1 MQKGLGFKVFSDSGW
16 QVLEFGCLGVT
27 KLGLGALGP
36 SCLAGVDWDLNF
48 RFGGSGFWGSVFC
61 CMGVLGGEIA
71 RDVVNYV
78 VCVL

>member
-36 SCLAGVDWDLNF
+36 SGLAGVDWDLNF
-48 RFGGSGFWGSVFC
+48 RFGAQASGAVYSVVAWGFWEEKS
-61 CMGVLGGEIA
+61 LGTS
-71 RDVVNYV
+71 
-78 VCVL
+78 